1 MLLTER
7 LMHLRYGDGTSM
19 IDHLSSFQ
27 FVVNAL
33 NGMGITF
40 EEEV

>member
-1 MLLTER
+1 MLLIKR
-7 LMHLRYGDGTSM
+7 LMHLRYPNRFSM
-19 IDHLSSFQ
+19 VDHLSQFQ
-27 FVVNAL
+27 GVVNEL